1 MAAGRG
7 RGLRPAGGAPAEGRR
22 PPIGRRAAD
31 VTGPAP
37 APWRRRAAMRAAGG
51 GGGRH
56 VGGGHVGGRDGGGP
70 GGPARGRGRG
80 GRTKRPWRPG
90 PQNPFQGSVREG
102 QGFAFRRKQKIQQ
115 KYTKFLRKKRESPVP
130 SEAQFTETYPE
141 HLRHL
146 YVAEEATLGA
156 RRRRERQ
163 LSSGQSSPAVSS
175 VTPPKKNKK
184 KTSNQKAKEE
194 YDMIVAERAARKQ
207 EAEISR
213 PQDQACE
220 RIPEE
225 RRGIETD
232 AVHLQATTEPRSSE
246 T

>member
-1 MAAGRG
+1 
-7 RGLRPAGGAPAEGRR
+7 
-22 PPIGRRAAD
+22 
-31 VTGPAP
+31 
-37 APWRRRAAMRAAGG
+37 MRAAGG

-207 EAEISR
+207 EAEVR
-213 PQDQACE
+213 KQE
-220 RIPEE
+220 REE
-225 RRGIETD
+225 ARKLYQKRKMEAFKILSQRTRKGQPKLNVQMEYL
-232 AVHLQATTEPRSSE
+232 LQKIQEK
-246 T
+246 